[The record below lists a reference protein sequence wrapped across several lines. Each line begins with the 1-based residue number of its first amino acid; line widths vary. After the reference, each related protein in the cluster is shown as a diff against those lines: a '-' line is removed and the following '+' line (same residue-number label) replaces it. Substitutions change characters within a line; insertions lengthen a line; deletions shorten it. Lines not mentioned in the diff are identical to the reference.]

1 MDYDELLKLAEY
13 CLKIEDIPSL
23 FIISHLL
30 VNFHLGTYE
39 NKITIYRSFR
49 NLVVLKI
56 YAGKVGPDPRHL
68 EEMFNT
74 SFSILLKKKI
84 ICVTES
90 RVKNKPK
97 GYLILFRLCGEI
109 EKGQGRGGHEYD
121 VGKKEKILDVCF
133 RGFDFK
139 RMKIPESVV
148 SDDAREDIRN
158 SKDFPDHLGV
168 DEHQIRKFLT
178 SRDRDKWMVQEMNLQ
193 MQKETQRS
201 IAVLKVKKAE
211 KNLDPKEQARLN
223 AELEMLQKRLAVI
236 NKKAVSNKP
245 SARPVI
251 SKPSRPTRPMQRKLD
266 SSSNLTD
273 KIIAEATPIQKNKMA
288 IKAMIDQVELQL
300 RELLIWKFPN
310 DTSWI
315 KKEFV
320 PSDVIQGKFGKD
332 GLIDKK
338 SNETLRL
345 GGKILDPAS
354 AFLNACSFG
363 ELISIILHKPD
374 IFVDVFDEKN
384 DPGAK
389 GKPLAK
395 TKIYLD
401 ELKIIRNLSG
411 HTDQSVSW
419 NDDMVANARTFANK
433 ILLPIIAWRER

>member
-30 VNFHLGTYE
+30 VNFHLGAYE

-49 NLVVLKI
+49 NLVVFKI

-97 GYLILFRLCGEI
+97 GYPILFRLCGEI
-109 EKGQGRGGHEYD
+109 EKGQGRGGHEFD
-121 VGKKEKILDVCF
+121 MGKKEKILDVCEK
-133 RGFDFK
+133 GFDVK
-139 RMKIPESVV
+139 LMKKIPKSDV
-148 SDDAREDIRN
+148 SNDARKDIRN
-158 SKDFPDHLGV
+158 SKDFPDHLSV
-168 DEHQIRKFLT
+168 KEPQIRKFLM
-178 SRDRDKWMVQEMNLQ
+178 SLDRDKWLRHEAQSWLRLTEQQRRDNLKQLEQE
-193 MQKETQRS
+193 KIR
-201 IAVLKVKKAE
+201 KY
-211 KNLDPKEQARLN
+211 
-223 AELEMLQKRLAVI
+223 
-236 NKKAVSNKP
+236 
-245 SARPVI
+245 
-251 SKPSRPTRPMQRKLD
+251 SRHTRPMQRKLD
-266 SSSNLTD
+266 SSSNLAD
-273 KIIAEATPIQKNKMA
+273 KIIAEANPIQKNKMA
-288 IKAMIDQVELQL
+288 IKAMIDQVEIQL
-300 RELLIWKFPN
+300 RDLVIWTFPN

-320 PSDVIQGKFGKD
+320 PSDVIEGKFGKN

-338 SNETLRL
+338 SNEASKQ
-345 GGKILDPAS
+345 GGKILDPAR

-374 IFVDVFDEKN
+374 LYAEVFDEKN

-395 TKIYLD
+395 TKIFLE
-401 ELKIIRNLSG
+401 ELMTIRNLSG

>member
-1 MDYDELLKLAEY
+1 MNYDELLKLARY

-23 FIISHLL
+23 FIISYLL
-30 VNFHLGTYE
+30 VNFHLDTYA

-97 GYLILFRLCGEI
+97 GYPILFRLCGEI
-109 EKGQGRGGHEYD
+109 EKGQGRGGHEFD
-121 VGKKEKILDVCF
+121 MGKKEKILDVCEK
-133 RGFDFK
+133 GFDVK
-139 RMKIPESVV
+139 LMKKIPKSDV
-148 SDDAREDIRN
+148 SNDARKDIRN
-158 SKDFPDHLGV
+158 SKNFPDHSSV
-168 DEHQIRKFLT
+168 KESQIQKFLM
-178 SRDRDKWMVQEMNLQ
+178 SLDRDKWLRHEAQSWLRLTEQQRRDNLKQLEQEEIR
-193 MQKETQRS
+193 KY
-201 IAVLKVKKAE
+201 
-211 KNLDPKEQARLN
+211 
-223 AELEMLQKRLAVI
+223 
-236 NKKAVSNKP
+236 
-245 SARPVI
+245 
-251 SKPSRPTRPMQRKLD
+251 SRPTRPMQRKPD
-266 SSSNLTD
+266 SSSNLAD
-273 KIIAEATPIQKNKMA
+273 KIIAETSPIQKNKMA

-300 RELLIWKFPN
+300 RELLIWMFPN
-310 DTSWI
+310 DKSWI

-320 PSDVIQGKFGKD
+320 PSDVIKGKFGED

-338 SNETLRL
+338 SNEASKK
-345 GGKILDPAS
+345 GGKILDPAR

-374 IFVDVFDEKN
+374 LYANIFDEKN

-389 GKPLAK
+389 GKPLTK
-395 TKIYLD
+395 TKVFLE
-401 ELKIIRNLSG
+401 ELKIIRNMSG

-419 NDDMVANARTFANK
+419 DDDMVVETRTFTNK
-433 ILLPIIAWRER
+433 ILLPILAWRGR